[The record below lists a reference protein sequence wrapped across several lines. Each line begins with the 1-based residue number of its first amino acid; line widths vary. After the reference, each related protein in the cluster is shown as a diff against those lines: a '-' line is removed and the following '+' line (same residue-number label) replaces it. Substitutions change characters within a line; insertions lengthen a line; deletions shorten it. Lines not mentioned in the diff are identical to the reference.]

1 MICSDLTVISL
12 NVSIIIITKAST
24 SMICSDLTVISLN
37 VSIII
42 ITKAEYVDD
51 MLRLDGN

>member
-1 MICSDLTVISL
+1 
-12 NVSIIIITKAST
+12 
-24 SMICSDLTVISLN
+24 MICSDLTVISLN